1 MVWWTWNFKGRTPQ
15 APVPN
20 YTLSVMNIVCYNH
33 DVFRPIP
40 TPRSTG
46 QSGFSPNCKF
56 LEKLRMGN
64 INVHQERSRDYWVN
78 KIREMIIL
86 LLNFEHLN

>member
-20 YTLSVMNIVCYNH
+20 YTLSVMNIVCYNRH
-33 DVFRPIP
+33 VFRPIP

-46 QSGFSPNCKF
+46 QSGCSPNCKF
-56 LEKLRMGN
+56 LEKLIMGN
-64 INVHQERSRDYWVN
+64 VNVHQERSRDYRVN
-78 KIREMIIL
+78 KSREMIIL
-86 LLNFEHLN
+86 LLNFQKHF